1 MIDGDAGRL
10 VYRGYDIHDLARNAS
25 YEETLHLLWEGD
37 LPDSGDLDAFAARM
51 AVTNLEPVTH
61 FRGRRQATAMPNLAL
76 VVAQFYGDVAEE
88 MTADGYER
96 AAARDADVVATVPVP
111 GVYDAPLAADRL
123 ARRDDVDAVAVLGAV
138 VAGDTDHDQVVAHTA
153 ARQCAAV
160 ALDRDTPVTS
170 GVMGPAMSGD
180 EARAR
185 TSKAADA
192 ADAALD
198 LLEALPAAQAPRTG

>member
-1 MIDGDAGRL
+1 MVRL
-10 VYRGYDIHDLARNAS
+10 G
-25 YEETLHLLWEGD
+25 
-37 LPDSGDLDAFAARM
+37 
-51 AVTNLEPVTH
+51 
-61 FRGRRQATAMPNLAL
+61 L
-76 VVAQFYGDVAEE
+76 VVADYDKSGTTAE
-88 MTADGYER
+88 MAD
-96 AAARDADVVATVPVP
+96 AARATAAERGAEIVADVTVP
-111 GVYDAPLAADRL
+111 GAYDTPLAADRL

-160 ALDRDTPVTS
+160 ALDRDTPVTF